1 MAGGNKNRP
10 VGEGENLLDK
20 FQARPTFLNLPE
32 EKKDRII
39 ARATREF
46 SEKGYQGASINT
58 LVDDLGIS
66 KGSIFQYFTSKKGL
80 FLFIFQAAVERV
92 RRTLVGVKE
101 ETEDLE
107 FFERIRRSILAG
119 VDFVRRHPQIYRI
132 YLKLLFDREAP
143 YRAELLK
150 AIRLFSAEYLG
161 SLVEK
166 GLERGEIRKD
176 IPPEQAVFILDAVL
190 DRYLQAYMVPFLD
203 QGGNIYQGNQ
213 DQVAAWAGGIVEIL
227 RKGLQG

>member
-1 MAGGNKNRP
+1 MAGADKNRST
-10 VGEGENLLDK
+10 GEGENLLDK
-20 FQARPTFLNLPE
+20 FQARPTFQNLPE

-80 FLFIFQAAVERV
+80 FLFVFQTAVDRV

-107 FFERIRRSILAG
+107 VFERIRRSILTG

-166 GLERGEIRKD
+166 GLERAEIRRD
-176 IPPEQAVFILDAVL
+176 IPLDQAVFILDAVL

-203 QGGNIYQGNQ
+203 QGGNIYQG
-213 DQVAAWAGGIVEIL
+213 DQAQVEAWAAGLVKIL